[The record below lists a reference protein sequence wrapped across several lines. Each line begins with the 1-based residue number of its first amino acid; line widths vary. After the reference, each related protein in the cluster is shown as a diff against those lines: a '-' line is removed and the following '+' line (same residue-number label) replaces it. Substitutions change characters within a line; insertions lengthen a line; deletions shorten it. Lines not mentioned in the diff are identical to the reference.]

1 LIKFGTVLKAGS
13 GRISSMATDK
23 LVEKVLGIVAIGLLA
38 VACLLVIQPFM
49 SALMFAAILCYSTWP
64 VYA

>member
-1 LIKFGTVLKAGS
+1 VNRKSLIKFGTGLKAGS

-38 VACLLVIQPFM
+38 VACLLVIQ
-49 SALMFAAILCYSTWP
+49 SLCRR
-64 VYA
+64 